1 MVKNLEHTLTQNSMS
16 KICIIGMGNMGK
28 AMKEALSGGFEVS
41 GCDKGDNLSECVE
54 EADIVVLA
62 VKPQS
67 FSELTGKFEIGSR
80 LVISI
85 MAGVSLDRISSEL
98 GCERVVRVMPNLP
111 LKVGAAVSGWIS
123 RGVVDKTEIREIL
136 GSFGE
141 EIEVSDESKIDAI
154 TALSGS
160 GPAYYYW
167 MNRALKNKAL
177 EMGFTQEETCKI
189 VKGTFFGAAK
199 LLEDCEGCPCG
210 LLEQIASKGGTT
222 EAALEK
228 MDEKMVADAIEAAY
242 KRAKEL
248 NDESK

>member
-1 MVKNLEHTLTQNSMS
+1 MS
-16 KICIIGMGNMGK
+16 KICIIGMGNMGT
-28 AMKEALSGGFEVS
+28 AMKEALDGTFDVS

-54 EADIVVLA
+54 DAGIVILA
-62 VKPQS
+62 VKPQD
-67 FSELTGKFEIGSR
+67 FSALAGKFEIGSR

-111 LKVGAAVSGWIS
+111 LKVGAAVCGWIS
-123 RGVVDKTEIREIL
+123 QGDVDKAEIREVL

-141 EIEVSDESKIDAI
+141 EIEVDDESKIDAI

-167 MNRALKNKAL
+167 MNRALRMKAL
-177 EMGFTQEETCKI
+177 EMGFSDEDARKI
-189 VKGTFFGAAK
+189 AKGTFLGSAELLKSGETCSGK
-199 LLEDCEGCPCG
+199 LIDM
-210 LLEQIASKGGTT
+210 IASKGGTT
-222 EAALEK
+222 EAALEVLN
-228 MDEKMVADAIEAAY
+228 DEMVADAVEAAY

-248 NDESK
+248 NDGTK

>member
-1 MVKNLEHTLTQNSMS
+1 MGKNLVHTLIQNNMS

-28 AMKEALSGGFEVS
+28 AMKEALDSQFDVC
-41 GCDKGDNLSECVE
+41 GCDKGDNIGECVSDS
-54 EADIVVLA
+54 DIVVLA
-62 VKPQS
+62 VKPQN
-67 FSELTGKFEIGSR
+67 FSELAGKLDIESR

-85 MAGVSLDRISSEL
+85 MAGVSLDRITSEL

-111 LKVGAAVSGWIS
+111 LKVKAAVSGWIS
-123 RGVVDKTEIREIL
+123 RGVVDKNEIREVL

-177 EMGFTQEETCKI
+177 EMGFTEEETCKI
-189 VKGTFFGAAK
+189 VKGTFLGAAK
-199 LLEDCEGCPCG
+199 LMDDCGGCACG
-210 LLEQIASKGGTT
+210 LIEQIASKGGTT
-222 EAALEK
+222 EAALEEL
-228 MDEKMVADAIEAAY
+228 DEKMIGDAIEAAY

-248 NDESK
+248 NDGSK

>member
-1 MVKNLEHTLTQNSMS
+1 MT
-16 KICIIGMGNMGK
+16 KICIIGMGNMGA
-28 AMKEALSGGFEVS
+28 AMKEALDGKFDVS
-41 GCDKGDNLSECVE
+41 GCDKADNLVECVE
-54 EADIVVLA
+54 DAGIIILA
-62 VKPQS
+62 VKPQD
-67 FSELTGKFEIGSR
+67 FATLAGKIEIGSR

-111 LKVGAAVSGWIS
+111 LKVGEAVSGWIS
-123 RGVVDKTEIREIL
+123 RGVVDKNEIREIL

-141 EIEVSDESKIDAI
+141 EIEVPDESKIDAI

-167 MNRALKNKAL
+167 MNRALRVKAL
-177 EMGFTQEETCKI
+177 EMGFSDEDARKI
-189 VKGTFFGAAK
+189 AKGSFLGAAELLKCGDTCSGK
-199 LLEDCEGCPCG
+199 LIDM
-210 LLEQIASKGGTT
+210 IASKGGTT

-228 MDEKMVADAIEAAY
+228 LEDRMIGDAVDAAY

-248 NDESK
+248 NDGSK